1 MPSTRFLTSYGGG
14 AMSLSLFMSLSL
26 LKNEPKGMRV
36 AISVSLV
43 SHSAILVAILLCF
56 PSHGSS
62 SPEVIPISVATIG
75 ESEIPGSQVSP
86 RPELGFAHGSV
97 FLKSKPT
104 SPSTQAKAKQT
115 VVVAKPPPEGNQP
128 SVSQMSH
135 SVASNQSDI
144 PAEAWAEPQDA
155 RSEAGSGQPLAT
167 SETYLYHKT
176 STANAG
182 FVEEQSGQP
191 PGLTITRRAD
201 WQAKPVEDNK
211 LTYSV
216 PGSSVKFTMRE
227 VHSAGFAESALA
239 TGFGMQADENSG
251 VLGSTPVLWGAAAMA
266 RSQKV
271 DWTLVNL
278 KNFGVTAFGYQN
290 EVGSNFKSFGQTKHE
305 FGAAGSTTL
314 KAGGQ
319 VRVGPFGFG
328 FAQSSREQL
337 AWSGFQGVET
347 GANLAA
353 VQQEASVTLD
363 LAQLLPNKE
372 ASGLSTKLLPTLW
385 VTTSN
390 EHTSTSGQEA
400 VPRGTVSTSF
410 GGTWAWDM
418 GQATLGYWNYSS
430 SGVAASAWSG
440 QGFDASFALYHSSF
454 SVDADLS
461 YGHSEDVAPSWQSAG
476 SLYGS
481 SVTISYTPAKFPGL
495 WASAAAG
502 NYDQSAI
509 TFDGTSSAL
518 SNMYRASSNGEYW
531 SIAAGVDLK
540 RWFWTASDSG
550 APTGQLSSVKL
561 LYRYTDSLY
570 LDKSTG
576 AERDVDSL
584 VAVMIQ
590 RTF

>member
-1 MPSTRFLTSYGGG
+1 
-14 AMSLSLFMSLSL
+14 MSLSL

-43 SHSAILVAILLCF
+43 SHSAILVAILLYF
-56 PSHGSS
+56 PSHRSS
-62 SPEVIPISVATIG
+62 SLEVIPISVAMVG
-75 ESEIPGSQVSP
+75 EAANTGSQTPSH
-86 RPELGFAHGSV
+86 PELGVGPGTVSPEGKLTSSSSQEEAG
-97 FLKSKPT
+97 PT
-104 SPSTQAKAKQT
+104 L
-115 VVVAKPPPEGNQP
+115 VVAKLTEPPPK
-128 SVSQMSH
+128 
-135 SVASNQSDI
+135 ASSSTRAPHPLADN
-144 PAEAWAEPQDA
+144 
-155 RSEAGSGQPLAT
+155 RSETPADQVARVEPEASSVDSLGQPRPIPETNLWNTTQT
-167 SETYLYHKT
+167 SSAGGQSLK
-176 STANAG
+176 G
-182 FVEEQSGQP
+182 FVEEQSAEP
-191 PGLTITRRAD
+191 PSLKITRHTD
-201 WQAKPVEDNK
+201 WEANPVEDET
-211 LTYSV
+211 LTYSA
-216 PGSSVKFTMRE
+216 PGGSVKFTVRQAY
-227 VHSAGFAESALA
+227 SAGFGGSAFTPA
-239 TGFGMQADENSG
+239 FGMQGDDNSG
-251 VLGSTPVLWGAAAMA
+251 VSGLTLAPLGAAAMA

-278 KNFGVTAFGYQN
+278 ENFGVTAFGYQN
-290 EVGSNFKSFGQTKHE
+290 EVGSDFKPFEQTKKEFE
-305 FGAAGSTTL
+305 FGSAGTSTM

-328 FAQSSREQL
+328 FAQSSREQF
-337 AWSGFQGVET
+337 AWSGFRGVET

-353 VQQEASVTLD
+353 VQQEASVTLA

-372 ASGLSTKLLPTLW
+372 ASGLFTKLLPTLW

-390 EHTSTSGQEA
+390 EHTPTSGQQA
-400 VPRGTVSTSF
+400 MPSGTVSTSF

-440 QGFDASFALYHSSF
+440 QGFDASFGLYHSSF
-454 SVDADLS
+454 SVDVDLS

-476 SLYGS
+476 ALYGS
-481 SVTISYTPAKFPGL
+481 SVTISYAPAKFPGL

-509 TFDGTSSAL
+509 TFNDVSSVL
-518 SNMYRASSNGEYW
+518 SNMHGASSNGEYW
-531 SIAAGVDLK
+531 SIATGVDLT

-561 LYRYTDSLY
+561 LYRYTDNLY

-576 AERDVDSL
+576 TERDADSL